1 MIKIYLYEMKIPE
14 EKKNDF
20 LFIYNGCILEVNDDL
35 TLYEKGI
42 KSNNSV
48 ILGVERLK
56 STNNK
61 IEGRELGVNVE
72 INNETILKLSIG
84 ILNTIKDLYNLVEIN
99 LSKQNIFIKEMKINE
114 IKYERNDER
123 TLPSI
128 GLRKNFTCKIKAR
141 NLNEEN
147 NCIIL

>member
-42 KSNNSV
+42 KSDNSV

-72 INNETILKLSIG
+72 INNETI
-84 ILNTIKDLYNLVEIN
+84 
-99 LSKQNIFIKEMKINE
+99 
-114 IKYERNDER
+114 
-123 TLPSI
+123 
-128 GLRKNFTCKIKAR
+128 
-141 NLNEEN
+141 
-147 NCIIL
+147 